1 MKKAFQGMADLG
13 DDLEGKGADNIKAF
27 YRDQAGIVDDW
38 VDLIDMQIQFL
49 NSVSAAVE
57 DANLFGDTFVDMEF
71 LENQLANAYK
81 NSKAMVSQQ
90 KKDMKAILQSIHDIL
105 PLEVFS

>member
-1 MKKAFQGMADLG
+1 
-13 DDLEGKGADNIKAF
+13 
-27 YRDQAGIVDDW
+27 
-38 VDLIDMQIQFL
+38 MQIQFL

-90 KKDMKAILQSIHDIL
+90 KKT
-105 PLEVFS
+105 